1 MTQTLPVIEPVAQP
15 DIGAVPLPDGL
26 SQLIG
31 AASADGA
38 SIGDL
43 WATAYSELKQL
54 ARARLRASG
63 PLTLLDTTG
72 LVNDAY
78 MRLAGAGHLRVN
90 DRSHFLAYSARVMRS
105 VIIDLIREK
114 QAERRGGDALKVTL
128 NTAIGESAPAD
139 EEPLRVNEALEELA
153 KLDPRL
159 AQVVEMRY
167 FGGFTE
173 PEIGEL
179 LGVATRTIQRDW
191 QKARVL
197 LQSMLAD
204 NC

>member
-1 MTQTLPVIEPVAQP
+1 MTQPQADTVTKTDAGIP
-15 DIGAVPLPDGL
+15 PLPDGL
-26 SQLIG
+26 SELISAT
-31 AASADGA
+31 AAEGA
-38 SIGDL
+38 SIGEL
-43 WATAYSELKQL
+43 WTTAYNELKQL

-78 MRLAGAGHLRVN
+78 MRLAGAGQLRVN
-90 DRSHFLAYSARVMRS
+90 DRNHFLAYSARVMRS

-114 QAERRGGDALKVTL
+114 QADRRGGDALRVTL
-128 NTAIGESAPAD
+128 NTSIGDSVAAE
-139 EEPLRVNEALEELA
+139 EEPLRVDEALEALA

-173 PEIGEL
+173 PEIAEM

-197 LQSMLAD
+197 LQSMLSSGS
-204 NC
+204 